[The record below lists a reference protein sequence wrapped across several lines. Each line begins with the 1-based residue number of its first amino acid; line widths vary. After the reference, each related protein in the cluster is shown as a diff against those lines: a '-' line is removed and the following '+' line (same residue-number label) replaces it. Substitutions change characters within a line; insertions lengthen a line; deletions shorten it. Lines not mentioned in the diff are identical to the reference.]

1 MIHGLVPSA
10 RMGEPVTIEVPVAWG
25 DMDAFGHVN
34 NVVFLRWFESGR
46 IALFGKVGVP
56 HEDVG
61 QQCAPILAKTTCNF
75 VAPVKYPATVR
86 VHTTIA
92 RIGNKSFTMA
102 YRIER
107 ADTDAVVAQGDGVVV
122 WYDYAAQASAA
133 IPDDLRQRLSDY
145 LV

>member
-1 MIHGLVPSA
+1 
-10 RMGEPVTIEVPVAWG
+10 MGEAVTIEIPVAWG

-34 NVVFLRWFESGR
+34 NTIYLRWFESGR
-46 IALFGKVGVP
+46 IALFDRVGVP
-56 HEDVG
+56 HEDIG
-61 QQCAPILAKTTCNF
+61 QQCAPILAKTTCTF

-107 ADTDAVVAQGDGVVV
+107 AGDEALVAEGDGVVV
-122 WYDYAAQASAA
+122 WYDYGAGTSAE
-133 IPDDLRQRLSDY
+133 IPDALRAALSTY
-145 LV
+145 LE